1 MSRQVSRGSAVEYQ
15 ADEQAGDNL
24 SVFSSVVLTPPQ
36 GHEDTL
42 HMFSSASFI
51 VLPLAVRSRACFEW
65 IFMNCV
71 K

>member
-1 MSRQVSRGSAVEYQ
+1 MESS
-15 ADEQAGDNL
+15 L
-24 SVFSSVVLTPPQ
+24 SVFSSVVLNPPQ

-65 IFMNCV
+65 IFMNSV